1 MITDWFKQSHTFVQS
16 TYVDVFICLS
26 QHEAVKTELASHQ
39 DELDRLSVKGKL
51 LLAELK
57 KVPDCET
64 EPVKK
69 DMEALVDRWLDVSGT
84 STMSDYYNLCPK

>member
-1 MITDWFKQSHTFVQS
+1 MITNSLKPSHRFVQRA
-16 TYVDVFICLS
+16 YGDVFFCLA

-57 KVPDCET
+57 NVPDCET

-69 DMEALVDRWLDVSGT
+69 DMEALVDRWLDVSVT
-84 STMSDYYNLCPK
+84 STMSDDCKLCTK